1 MTAKT
6 DYLKW
11 RGGTEVGCMFAR
23 FLARKGPERYK
34 QAVEVIEDQLDPQ
47 QLARRLGDIVD
58 AALANPDINASTLL
72 FPALTDIEKL
82 TRAALALRQHPHWEV
97 RTSALKGTP
106 GGDVVAV
113 HIVRQIPFGA
123 KDCPS
128 EVLVLGPFNG
138 FPPTRRAPVTAF
150 ELFVG
155 EPMPHGPSPYP
166 EGRKPTS
173 RANVAHM
180 PLDLNPPSVFKKM
193 WDSCFPFRLKSLGG
207 KEDSRAKAKV
217 SFVISNALAK
227 KLGCEP

>member
-1 MTAKT
+1 MSART

-11 RGGTEVGCMFAR
+11 RGGTAVGCVFAR
-23 FLARKGPERYK
+23 FLARKGPERHK
-34 QAVEVIEDQLDPQ
+34 QAVEVVEDHLDPVA
-47 QLARRLGDIVD
+47 LAKRIADMVD
-58 AALANPDINASTLL
+58 AALANPGVNASTLI
-72 FPALTDIEKL
+72 FPALKDIETL
-82 TRAALALRQHPHWEV
+82 ARAALALRAHPHWEV
-97 RTSALKGTP
+97 VTTALKSTP

-113 HIVRQIPFGA
+113 HIVRRIPFGG

-138 FPPTRRAPVTAF
+138 FPPTRKAPVTAF

-166 EGRKPTS
+166 QDRKPTVK
-173 RANVAHM
+173 ANVAHM
-180 PLDLNPPSVFKKM
+180 PLDLNPPTVFKGM
-193 WDSCFPFRLKSLGG
+193 WDSCFPFRLRSLGG